1 MVYSNPCP
9 THTEI
14 YSRLSC
20 CKMLLCIPIT
30 QFIQN
35 EKKLLSKIIYQSM
48 TKSII
53 PSKKHQ
59 TPSKTIKNNYTSQWN
74 LIPLYHYTIN
84 YTVIPVILCS
94 KEMYVTSHFCAM
106 FNPMPCKK
114 HQPQV
119 ITGVNASGTIPTV
132 SQWPF

>member
-20 CKMLLCIPIT
+20 CKMLLYIPIT

-35 EKKLLSKIIYQSM
+35 EKKLLSKVIYQSM

-53 PSKKHQ
+53 PSKK
-59 TPSKTIKNNYTSQWN
+59 PSKTIKNHQKPSRTI
-74 LIPLYHYTIN
+74 IPVNGTLYHYTI
-84 YTVIPVILCS
+84 IPVILCS
-94 KEMYVTSHFCAM
+94 KEMYVTSQFCAM

-114 HQPQV
+114 HHPQV
-119 ITGVNASGTIPTV
+119 ITGVNASGTIPKSMAILGT
-132 SQWPF
+132 

>member
-35 EKKLLSKIIYQSM
+35 EKKLLSKVIYQSM

-53 PSKKHQ
+53 PSKK
-59 TPSKTIKNNYTSQWN
+59 PSKTIKNHQEPLYQSMEPYTI
-74 LIPLYHYTIN
+74 IPLYQSFY
-84 YTVIPVILCS
+84 VPKKCMSPVNFAPCS
-94 KEMYVTSHFCAM
+94 TQCHVKS
-106 FNPMPCKK
+106 
-114 HQPQV
+114 
-119 ITGVNASGTIPTV
+119 TIPKSSPESMRLV
-132 SQWPF
+132 PSLSQWPF